1 MTNLEYLEK
10 VKYENVDYK
19 IFKEVGEHEIEYR
32 KMKALEIIA
41 EEKIKTNDILSTISV
56 ILEDIITVLRQR

>member
-1 MTNLEYLEK
+1 MKLK
-10 VKYENVDYK
+10 
-19 IFKEVGEHEIEYR
+19 HR
-32 KMKALEIIA
+32 QAKALEIIA

>member
-1 MTNLEYLEK
+1 MTNLEHLESLK
-10 VKYENVDYK
+10 KFDDNNAPGNLDNMTFYN
-19 IFKEVGEHEIEYR
+19 YR
-32 KMKALEIIA
+32 QAKALEIIA